1 MVLKTCSIESDDI
14 IMTLTDQSGRPWEIE
29 DNWNCLVINA
39 NDTFCKTKN
48 KKIRQK
54 IYIFGEIHVTNSEE
68 KKLNAATKAGLDAV
82 KIASN
87 V

>member
-1 MVLKTCSIESDDI
+1 
-14 IMTLTDQSGRPWEIE
+14 MTRS
-29 DNWNCLVINA
+29 
-39 NDTFCKTKN
+39 KTKN